1 MRDENFR
8 LWADTLGLRNRTT
21 RKRYMDMVVR
31 WTKRVGTDPVAWVKL
46 HETDPAAFEAVA
58 QEMVNEMVR
67 RQQSVATIETCLYA
81 LRAWLNWN
89 RIELKR
95 RLIIGR
101 TPRRPVASKQRI
113 PSRSELRRVLDVAGP
128 QARCIMALRCFAGL
142 RPGILSNEFGDDGL
156 LLSDLGGLEIRDGEP
171 VVEQDHVVIRV
182 RAELSKN
189 NKPFLTFLGRE
200 GIDYLLA
207 YLRNRVA
214 KGEVLGPDSSV
225 IKPQARNPRKFVS
238 RNCITETTRKIMD
251 TAGVK
256 GSTYIWR
263 AYFKAQ
269 LLPAQGKRGL
279 VPEYV
284 EFWMGHFNGIQSTY
298 SFDMVLPPEVQRD
311 MVEQYRTIAV
321 KYLETRHGGD
331 EGREALH
338 VATALLQSVGVT
350 EKDLSGVDLENPDH
364 DALQVLVQ
372 ERLQGKVAGYV
383 AQQVSVGSAG
393 AGARPE
399 RRQALVGLEEVGEY
413 LEKGWYW
420 HTEVR
425 VPEGKALVEGPA
437 NTV

>member
-1 MRDENFR
+1 MGQAARE
-8 LWADTLGLRNRTT
+8 G
-21 RKRYMDMVVR
+21 
-31 WTKRVGTDPVAWVKL
+31 
-46 HETDPAAFEAVA
+46 PAAFEAVA

-67 RQQSVATIETCLYA
+67 RQQSVATIQTCLYA
-81 LRAWLNWN
+81 FRSWLNWN

-113 PSRSELRRVLDVAGP
+113 PSRAELRRVLDVAGP

-142 RPGILSNEFGDDGL
+142 RPGILSNEWADDGL
-156 LLSDLGGLEIRDGEP
+156 LLSDVEGLELRDGEP
-171 VVEQDHVVIRV
+171 VVEKDYVIIRV

-189 NKPFLTFLGRE
+189 NKPFLTLLGQE
-200 GIDYLLA
+200 GVDYLLA
-207 YLRNRVA
+207 YLRDRVA

-225 IKPQARNPRKFVS
+225 IKPQARSPRKFVN
-238 RNCITETTRKIMD
+238 RNTITETTRRIMD
-251 TAGVK
+251 TAGVS

-263 AYFKAQ
+263 AYFKTQ

-298 SFDMVLPPEVQRD
+298 SFDLALPPEVMRD
-311 MVEQYRTIAV
+311 IVEQYRTIAV
-321 KYLETRHGGD
+321 RYLETRQGGN

-350 EKDLSGVDLENPDH
+350 DKDLAGVDLENPDH

-383 AQQVSVGSAG
+383 AQQVSTGAVGSG
-393 AGARPE
+393 AGSE
-399 RRQALVGLEEVGEY
+399 RQALVDLDEVGEY

-437 NTV
+437 DTA